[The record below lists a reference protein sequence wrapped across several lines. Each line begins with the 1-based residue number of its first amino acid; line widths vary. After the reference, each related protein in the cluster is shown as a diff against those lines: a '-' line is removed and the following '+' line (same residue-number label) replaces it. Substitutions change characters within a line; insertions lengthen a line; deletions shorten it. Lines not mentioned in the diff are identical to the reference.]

1 MEMHSSTF
9 VLKFFRTPAGELY
22 CRATDTTTME
32 NWTIVR
38 GDALWQLL
46 GATRAKGSPVDPPA
60 LVERE

>member
-1 MEMHSSTF
+1 MLATMEIQPSTF

-22 CRATDTTTME
+22 CRATDTKTME

-46 GATRAKGSPVDPPA
+46 GAARATSSKWS
-60 LVERE
+60 RE